1 MAAKRRASTRIWR
14 GAAIALLAGGIALAL
29 WFDPAL
35 LDQRAVKLALAG
47 AFAVLWMVPV
57 VFPGRSAPE
66 GAPERA
72 PAGAG
77 PSLPEPI
84 LPEPVLPAPK
94 PRDPRAVIDV
104 SLGALAGL
112 LAGALYL
119 SFPGSAALLGRGPE
133 LVDAGYGAAGAYGP
147 WAVIGGALLVFVLI
161 RLALGWLGGAVRSS
175 RFGAAFVMALCLWVP
190 FHESFAAGFRLIGV
204 TLPGLSGPEMGEG
217 A

>member
-66 GAPERA
+66 VAAERA
-72 PAGAG
+72 AAAQAGAG
-77 PSLPEPI
+77 PSLPEP
-84 LPEPVLPAPK
+84 VLPAPP

-190 FHESFAAGFRLIGV
+190 FHEHFAAGFRLIGV
-204 TLPGLSGPEMGEG
+204 TLPGLSGPAMGEG